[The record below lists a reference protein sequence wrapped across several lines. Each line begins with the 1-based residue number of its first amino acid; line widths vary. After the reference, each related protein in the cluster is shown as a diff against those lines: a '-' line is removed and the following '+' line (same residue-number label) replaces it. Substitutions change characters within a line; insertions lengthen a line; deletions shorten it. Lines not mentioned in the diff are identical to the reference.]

1 LSAGHLFKD
10 VVCFGCPDEGFGIL
24 IVSVD
29 VVSDGDDELFG
40 ILEDAAAKSV
50 VGQVA
55 EEAFHHVEP

>member
-1 LSAGHLFKD
+1 